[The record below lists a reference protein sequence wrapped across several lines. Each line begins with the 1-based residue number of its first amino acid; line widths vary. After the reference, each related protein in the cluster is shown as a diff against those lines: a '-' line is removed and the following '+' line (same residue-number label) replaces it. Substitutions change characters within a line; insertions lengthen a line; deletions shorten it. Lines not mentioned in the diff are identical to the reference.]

1 MCNRST
7 QSGEDFRVPFIV
19 PMIGSFSSQTPSDVM
34 PKRDHER
41 DLELDKKIEA
51 LRRKNEALM
60 KRYKVRTSARRQRS
74 PNFHWSSSA
83 GEMQVWSMSLSYES
97 LQLFQAS

>member
-1 MCNRST
+1 
-7 QSGEDFRVPFIV
+7 
-19 PMIGSFSSQTPSDVM
+19 M

-60 KRYKVRTSARRQRS
+60 KRHKVRTSARR
-74 PNFHWSSSA
+74 
-83 GEMQVWSMSLSYES
+83 
-97 LQLFQAS
+97 

>member
-1 MCNRST
+1 MC
-7 QSGEDFRVPFIV
+7 V
-19 PMIGSFSSQTPSDVM
+19 SFQTPSDMM

-60 KRYKVRTSARRQRS
+60 KRYKVRYKCS
-74 PNFHWSSSA
+74 
-83 GEMQVWSMSLSYES
+83 
-97 LQLFQAS
+97 QAER

>member
-1 MCNRST
+1 M
-7 QSGEDFRVPFIV
+7 
-19 PMIGSFSSQTPSDVM
+19 M

-74 PNFHWSSSA
+74 FC
-83 GEMQVWSMSLSYES
+83 GVQGLFCLCES
-97 LQLFQAS
+97 LQLFQAP

>member
-1 MCNRST
+1 
-7 QSGEDFRVPFIV
+7 
-19 PMIGSFSSQTPSDVM
+19 M

-60 KRYKVRTSARRQRS
+60 KRYKVRTSACRQRS
-74 PNFHWSSSA
+74 FCGVQSFA
-83 GEMQVWSMSLSYES
+83 GHHQVWKC
-97 LQLFQAS
+97 QV

>member
-1 MCNRST
+1 M
-7 QSGEDFRVPFIV
+7 
-19 PMIGSFSSQTPSDVM
+19 M

-60 KRYKVRTSARRQRS
+60 KRYKVRTSARRQQEC
-74 PNFHWSSSA
+74 SSKSA
-83 GEMQVWSMSLSYES
+83 CVENDV
-97 LQLFQAS
+97 

>member
-1 MCNRST
+1 
-7 QSGEDFRVPFIV
+7 
-19 PMIGSFSSQTPSDVM
+19 MISWISSQTPSDMM

-60 KRYKVRTSARRQRS
+60 KRYKVRTGAHRQR
-74 PNFHWSSSA
+74 H
-83 GEMQVWSMSLSYES
+83 MSGVGLFRES
-97 LQLFQAS
+97 LKLLQASYLICSL

>member
-1 MCNRST
+1 
-7 QSGEDFRVPFIV
+7 
-19 PMIGSFSSQTPSDVM
+19 MICGVSSKSPSEMM

-60 KRYKVRTSARRQRS
+60 KRYKVKISAHRQRS
-74 PNFHWSSSA
+74 VH
-83 GEMQVWSMSLSYES
+83 
-97 LQLFQAS
+97 